1 MIKLQLKVLCLLYT
15 STVVAVTPAM
25 PMTIGFGIERRQEA
39 GEQFVDVGL
48 SLIHI
53 YKTPELIAVKVPVF
67 SMSKLARVD
76 VSLGPEMKSTGEVL
90 GVGETLE
97 EALYKGFTAAG
108 KKMSN
113 DRGVVLATVNDQD
126 KEEFLEIAKDMKR
139 VGYTFMATEGTA
151 SLLRLSLI
159 HI

>member
-1 MIKLQLKVLCLLYT
+1 MYVRCKIKKDLGYGT
-15 STVVAVTPAM
+15 
-25 PMTIGFGIERRQEA
+25 G
-39 GEQFVDVGL
+39 
-48 SLIHI
+48 I
-53 YKTPELIAVKVPVF
+53 YKTPDLIAVKVPVF

-126 KEEFLEIAKDMKR
+126 KRRVLRNSKR
-139 VGYTFMATEGTA
+139 HETCRIYFHGDRRNSIT
-151 SLLRLSLI
+151 SKI
-159 HI
+159 

>member
-1 MIKLQLKVLCLLYT
+1 MPIVDLATKCMLGAKLKK
-15 STVVAVTPAM
+15 
-25 PMTIGFGIERRQEA
+25 IFGY
-39 GEQFVDVGL
+39 GTG
-48 SLIHI
+48 I
-53 YKTPELIAVKVPVF
+53 YKTPDLIAVKVPVF

-126 KEEFLEIAKDMKR
+126 KRRILRNSKR
-139 VGYTFMATEGTA
+139 YETCRIYFYGNRRNSIT
-151 SLLRLSLI
+151 SKI
-159 HI
+159 